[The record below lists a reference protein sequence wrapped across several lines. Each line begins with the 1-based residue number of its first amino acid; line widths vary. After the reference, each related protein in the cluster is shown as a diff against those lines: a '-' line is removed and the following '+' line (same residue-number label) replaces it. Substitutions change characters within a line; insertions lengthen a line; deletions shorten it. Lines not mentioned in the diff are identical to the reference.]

1 MTNPVLLNNVDHQ
14 DLRIITDRSARVGD
28 DVMSAIAFPSEFR
41 SLQAHYPIVFQKA
54 ADGSTFQ
61 PMALFGFQ
69 EQENLFLGDTGWDAT
84 YVPLVIERQPFYIGV
99 SGEELM
105 VHVDLDSPRI
115 SSTSGEAVF
124 LTHGGST
131 EFLER
136 MNSVLLAIHQGLQ
149 STPSF
154 IAALLANDLLES
166 FVCDIELNDG
176 SQNRLAGFYTI
187 NEERLN
193 GLGGLALEQLNQA
206 GHLQA
211 IYMVI
216 ASLSNFRALI
226 ERKNRLHADAS

>member
-1 MTNPVLLNNVDHQ
+1 MTNPVLLNNVDHK
-14 DLRIITDRSARVGD
+14 DLRIITDRAARVGD
-28 DVMSAIAFPSEFR
+28 NVMSAITFPSEFR

-84 YVPLVIERQPFYIGV
+84 YVPLVIERQPFFIGV

-115 SSTSGEAVF
+115 SRTSGEPVF

-154 IAALLANDLLES
+154 IAALLAHDLLES